1 MLMTLTTLGSLVGS
15 FTGVLAL
22 SFHVLQW
29 IRQGPRLKASARSGY
44 KTFVK
49 TGFPLG
55 SPQVKDVS
63 VPLTMITV
71 QNVGD
76 RGTTILKVAVQYFKT
91 RWQRWRKRPET
102 TLLLMQP
109 TLYTDAPPLPY
120 HLEPGKQ
127 WLGGF
132 DERWERIA
140 EMLQDGYLYVQVI
153 SVDAIKSVRVD
164 RNGLAGDGRV
174 GEPGSGKTED
184 HLEY

>member
-1 MLMTLTTLGSLVGS
+1 MTLTNLGSLVGTI
-15 FTGVLAL
+15 TGILAL
-22 SFHVLQW
+22 FFHVLQW
-29 IRQGPRLKASARSGY
+29 LKQGPRLRAAARSGY
-44 KTFVK
+44 KAFAK
-49 TGFPLG
+49 TGGFLG
-55 SPQVKDVS
+55 SPQAPGVAI
-63 VPLTMITV
+63 PLTMITV